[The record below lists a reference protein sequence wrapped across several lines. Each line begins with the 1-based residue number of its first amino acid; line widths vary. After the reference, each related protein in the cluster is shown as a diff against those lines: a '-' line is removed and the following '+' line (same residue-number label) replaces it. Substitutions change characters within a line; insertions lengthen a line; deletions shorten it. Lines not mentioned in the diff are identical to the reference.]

1 MSKVSMTDHTN
12 DAQTTVLVIGGG
24 VGGIKAAMDLSEAQ
38 KDVLLVD
45 KAAAIGGLM
54 TQLDR
59 TFPTNN
65 CDLCTISPHLS
76 AGARQQHIDLMPL
89 TQVTAVT
96 GEAGDFTVTL
106 TSTPRY
112 IDLEKC
118 TACGECHK
126 KYPEC
131 VRFYPGLDHRAPT
144 CMRYPQATPQA
155 FSIDMAAC
163 KDVNGL
169 VNVCPANAIV
179 VDDQEKVATRRV
191 SSIILAVGAD
201 LFDPDKLDHFGHG
214 RYPNVV
220 TGLEYERIMSA
231 SGPTLGELVRPS
243 DGVPPKRVAWI
254 QCAGSRGINR
264 EDVSY
269 CSSVC
274 CMYAL
279 KEAIVTKER
288 FQDDIETTIF
298 YMDMRTFGKDYE
310 GYYQRAKDQYGVRM
324 VRCRPHSIVPDSTG
338 QQLHIAYA
346 TDENS
351 GMTTELF
358 DMVVLSTGFRP
369 SSHTTRLAEILGV
382 ELNAHQFVRG
392 GNFEPVVTSRP
403 GIYVCGVIEGPK
415 DIPETMVQASAAA
428 CMAAR
433 HTGHAGSAAEVESEY
448 PPERDVIG
456 ETPRIGV
463 FVCDC
468 GQNIGGAMDVDAVV
482 QEAAKYPHVV
492 HVEMAGHGCGQE
504 ALDRM
509 RQMIQEKNLNRVVVG
524 ACSPRTHEGLFQEN
538 LRKAGLNKYL
548 LDIANIRDQNAW
560 VHGGARELAT
570 AKAKK
575 LIRMAVGGVAQ
586 AGPLREHRLPI
597 NKDVLVIGGGVSG
610 MSSALALGDQGYK
623 VVLAERTGRLGGLA
637 AIIRR
642 NLEGDDVR
650 AYVAQLVE
658 KVQAHDQI
666 EVITNAIVV
675 DHSGMPGKF
684 QTGFQIGPRMYYRQ
698 IEHGAT
704 VMATGALAHR
714 PDQYLLGRHK
724 AVMTQL
730 DLDDLL
736 ETQPEQVSN
745 WECMV
750 MVQCV
755 GSRTADNPNCSRIC
769 CQSAIKNALR
779 LTDLNPDMRVF
790 ILYRDMRTYGF
801 SEDAY
806 IEARRR
812 GVIFVRYQ
820 ADIPPRVT
828 ADGDRVTVHFHD
840 PILGRDMEVTADC
853 LGLST
858 GLLADDETTE
868 DLAAIFH
875 LNRTEDGH
883 FLEDHVKLKPLDM
896 SVPGFFVAGTA
907 HSPRTI
913 RESIAQAQGVAGRIQ
928 GLLAQ
933 DVINLGAV
941 VARVDRDKCATCL
954 VCVRACPYHVP
965 FINEDRYSEID
976 PAKCHGCGICAAECP
991 AKAIQLSCFEDAP
1004 IMAKLEG
1011 LLERIA

>member
-1 MSKVSMTDHTN
+1 MSKVSMTDNIT
-12 DAQTTVLVIGGG
+12 DANTTVLVIGGG

-38 KDVLLVD
+38 KDVLLID

-76 AGARQQHIDLMPL
+76 AGARQRHIELMPL
-89 TQVTAVT
+89 TQLVELT
-96 GEAGDFTVTL
+96 GQAGDFSVTL
-106 TSTPRY
+106 TSAPRH
-112 IDLEKC
+112 IDLDKC

-131 VRFYPGLDHRAPT
+131 VRFFPGLDHRAPT

-155 FSIDMAAC
+155 FSIDMGAC
-163 KDVNGL
+163 TDVAGL
-169 VNVCPANAIV
+169 VEVCPAGAII
-179 VDDQEKVATRRV
+179 VDDPQKVTTRKVAA
-191 SSIILAVGAD
+191 IILATGAD
-201 LFDPDKLDHFGHG
+201 LFDPGKLEHFGHG
-214 RYPNVV
+214 LYPNVV

-231 SGPTLGELVRPS
+231 SGPTFGNLVRPS

-288 FQDDIETTIF
+288 FQNDIEATIF
-298 YMDMRTFGKDYE
+298 FMDMRTFGKDYE
-310 GYYQRAKDQYGVRM
+310 AYYQRAKDQYGIRM
-324 VRCRPHSIVPDSTG
+324 VRCRPHTVIPDGADQNLRIS
-338 QQLHIAYA
+338 YA
-346 TDENS
+346 TDEAS
-351 GMTTELF
+351 TLTTETF

-369 SSHTTRLAEILGV
+369 SAHTTRLAGVLGV
-382 ELNAHQFVRG
+382 ELNTHQFVQADG
-392 GNFEPVVTSRP
+392 FQSVATSKP

-428 CMAAR
+428 CLASSHLPPA
-433 HTGHAGSAAEVESEY
+433 SAAAQIEDNY
-448 PPERDVIG
+448 PPEKDVFG
-456 ETPRIGV
+456 QTPRIGV

-468 GQNIGGAMDVDAVV
+468 GQNIGGAIDVAAVV
-482 QEAAKYPHVV
+482 QDAGKYPNVV
-492 HVEMAGHGCGQE
+492 LAQMAGHGCGQE
-504 ALDRM
+504 ALARM
-509 RQMIQEKNLNRVVVG
+509 QQRIKEEHLNRVVIG
-524 ACSPRTHEGLFQEN
+524 ACSPRTHEGLFQEAV
-538 LRKAGLNKYL
+538 RGAGLNKYL
-548 LDIANIRDQNAW
+548 VEIANIRDQNAW
-560 VHGGARELAT
+560 VHTGARELAT

-575 LIRMAVGGVAQ
+575 LIRMAVAGVAQ
-586 AGPLREHRLPI
+586 SGPLREHTLPM
-597 NKDVLVIGGGVSG
+597 NKEVLVLGGGVAG
-610 MSSALALGDQGYK
+610 MNAAVSLGERGFK
-623 VVLAERTGRLGGLA
+623 VFLAERNGRLGGLA
-637 AIIRR
+637 AVVRR
-642 NLEGDDVR
+642 NLAGDDIG
-650 AYVAQLVE
+650 AYVQQLMERV
-658 KVQAHDQI
+658 KQQPNI

-684 QTGFQIGPRMYYRQ
+684 RTGFQIGPRMYYRQ

-704 VMATGALAHR
+704 VLATGALAHR
-714 PDQYLLGRHK
+714 PDQYLLDRHK
-724 AVMTQL
+724 GVMTQL
-730 DLDDLL
+730 DLDNLL
-736 ETQPEQVSN
+736 EANPGQAAA

-750 MVQCV
+750 MIQCV
-755 GSRTADNPNCSRIC
+755 GSRTVDNPNCSRIC

-779 LTDLNPDMRVF
+779 LTDLNPQMRIFV
-790 ILYRDMRTYGF
+790 LYRDMRTYGLT
-801 SEDAY
+801 EDAY

-812 GVIFVRYQ
+812 GVIFVRYAAQ
-820 ADIPPRVT
+820 TPPRVT
-828 ADGDRVTVHFHD
+828 ASGDRVNVCFDD
-840 PILGRDMEVTADC
+840 PILGRSIEVSADC

-858 GLLADDETTE
+858 GLMADDETTE

-875 LNRTEDGH
+875 LNRTQDGY
-883 FLEDHVKLKPLDM
+883 FLEDHVKLKPVDM
-896 SVPGFFVAGTA
+896 AVPGFFVAGCA

-913 RESIAQAQGVAGRIQ
+913 RESITQAQAVAGRVQ
-928 GLLAQ
+928 ALLAQ
-933 DVINLGAV
+933 NVINLGAS

-954 VCVRACPYHVP
+954 ACVRACPYHVP

-991 AKAIQLSCFEDAP
+991 AKAIQLGCFEDAP

>member
-1 MSKVSMTDHTN
+1 MTDHTN
-12 DAQTTVLVIGGG
+12 DAQSTVLVIGGG
-24 VGGIKAAMDLSEAQ
+24 VGGIKAAMDLSEAR

-76 AGARQQHIDLMPL
+76 AGAREQHIELMPL
-89 TQVTAVT
+89 TEVTALA
-96 GEAGDFTVTL
+96 GDAGDFTVTL
-106 TSTPRY
+106 TSAPRY
-112 IDLEKC
+112 IDLDKC

-126 KYPEC
+126 QYPEC

-163 KDVNGL
+163 KDVDAL
-169 VNVCPANAIV
+169 VKVCPAGAIV
-179 VDDQEKVATRRV
+179 VDDQEKEVTRRV
-191 SSIILAVGAD
+191 SSIILAVGAE
-201 LFDPDKLDHFGHG
+201 LFDPGKLDHFGHG

-231 SGPTLGELVRPS
+231 SGPTLGNLVRPS
-243 DGVPPKRVAWI
+243 DGQAPKRVAWI

-298 YMDMRTFGKDYE
+298 FMDMRTFGKDYE
-310 GYYQRAKDQYGVRM
+310 AYYQRAKEQYNIRM
-324 VRCRPHSIVPDSTG
+324 VRCRPHSIVPDPGG
-338 QQLHIAYA
+338 QEMRISYA
-346 TDENS
+346 TDEVS
-351 GMTTELF
+351 GMTTENF

-369 SSHTTRLAEILGV
+369 AAHTVQLAETLGIA
-382 ELNAHQFVRG
+382 LNTHQFVQS
-392 GNFEPVVTSRP
+392 NHFEPVVTSRP
-403 GIYVCGVIEGPK
+403 GIYVCGVSEGPK

-433 HTGHAGSAAEVESEY
+433 HTDKALHDVEENDEY
-448 PPERDVIG
+448 PPERDVFG
-456 ETPRIGV
+456 EAPRIGV

-468 GQNIGGAMDVDAVV
+468 GQNIGGAMDVEALV
-482 QEAAKYPHVV
+482 QESAKYPHVV
-492 HVEMAGHGCGQE
+492 HAEMAGHGCGQE
-504 ALDRM
+504 ALARM
-509 RQMIQEKNLNRVVVG
+509 RRMIEEKKLNRVVVG

-548 LDIANIRDQNAW
+548 LEIANIRDQNAW

-570 AKAKK
+570 AKGKK
-575 LIRMAVGGVAQ
+575 LIRMAVGAVAQ
-586 AGPLREHRLPI
+586 AGPLREHTLPM
-597 NKDVLVIGGGVSG
+597 NKDVLVLGGGVAG
-610 MSSALALGDQGYK
+610 MNSALSLGDQGYK
-623 VVLAERTGRLGGLA
+623 VFLAERTGRLGGLA
-637 AIIRR
+637 AVIRR

-650 AYVAQLVE
+650 VYVAQLVE
-658 KVQAHDQI
+658 RVQAHDNI

-704 VMATGALAHR
+704 VLATGALAHR
-714 PDQYLLGRHK
+714 PNQYLLGRHK

-730 DLDDLL
+730 DLDDLI
-736 ETQPEQVSN
+736 EAQPDRIKD

-750 MVQCV
+750 MIQCV
-755 GSRTADNPNCSRIC
+755 GSRTAENPNCSRIC
-769 CQSAIKNALR
+769 CQTAIKNALR
-779 LTDLNPDMRVF
+779 LTDLNPEMRVF
-790 ILYRDMRTYGF
+790 VLYRDMRTYGF

-812 GVIFVRYQ
+812 GVIFVRYEAEKTPQ
-820 ADIPPRVT
+820 VT
-828 ADGDRVTVHFHD
+828 ADGDRVTVQFDD
-840 PILGRDMEVTADC
+840 PILGRPMEVSADC

-858 GLLADDETTE
+858 GLIADDETTE

-907 HSPRTI
+907 HSPRSI
-913 RESIAQAQGVAGRIQ
+913 AESIAQAQGVAGRIQ
-928 GLLAQ
+928 GLLSQ

-954 VCVRACPYHVP
+954 VCVRACPYNVP

-976 PAKCHGCGICAAECP
+976 PAKCHGCGTCAAECP